1 MLVLLT
7 SFCLHFIPPMHDD
20 VVAPVAPLMLVQQQ
34 DLGEQLTALDKLMR
48 GKDNQADV
56 LESIAR
62 LRVTAV
68 VLRNQLFAAENP
80 GEDDS
85 KSEMKKIIK
94 SSRRDLAK
102 IADNLM
108 GVILHSRRKEIT
120 AENMKIWESAARSL
134 GQLGGPG
141 AHDLWQIFSKTKK
154 FRDEAD
160 FLKLC
165 LVEIGTTKDY
175 TKTADLI
182 DLLDSSEFLYIA
194 GAAEALAQFGDA
206 PGKQRRTAV
215 EALSK
220 LVSQYYENIQSAPS
234 DEESQ
239 RKYRI
244 CSQPMIKA
252 LTALTGQRI
261 VRPLE
266 WTAWWNDNKNK
277 SELWQDK
284 DE

>member
-7 SFCLHFIPPMHDD
+7 SFCLHFSSPPPNDA
-20 VVAPVAPLMLVQQQ
+20 VVPAVTLMLVQQQ
-34 DLGEQLTALDKLMR
+34 DLDEQLAALDKLMR
-48 GKDNQADV
+48 GKDNQAEV
-56 LESIAR
+56 IESIAR

-68 VLRNQLFAAENP
+68 VITNQLQAAENP

-85 KSEMKKIIK
+85 KSDMKKIVK
-94 SSRRDLAK
+94 SSRRSLSK

-108 GVILHSRRKEIT
+108 GVILHPRRKQIT
-120 AENMKIWESAARSL
+120 AENMKIWQSAVRSL
-134 GQLGGPG
+134 GQLGEFG
-141 AHDLWQIFSKTKK
+141 AHDLWQIFSKNKK

-160 FLKLC
+160 FMKMC

-175 TKTADLI
+175 TKTKDLVN
-182 DLLDSSEFLYIA
+182 LLGNSEFLYIA

-206 PGKQRRTAV
+206 PGKQRRAAV
-215 EALSK
+215 EVLSK
-220 LVSQYYENIQSAPS
+220 YVSQYYEKIQSAPS

-252 LTALTGQRI
+252 LTALTGQKI

-277 SELWQDK
+277 SDLWQDK

>member
-7 SFCLHFIPPMHDD
+7 SFYLHFIPPMPDD
-20 VVAPVAPLMLVQQQ
+20 AVVTVVPLMLAQQQ
-34 DLGEQLTALDKLMR
+34 DLGEQLAALDKLMR
-48 GKDNQADV
+48 GKDNQAEV

-68 VLRNQLFAAENP
+68 VLSNQLHAAENP
-80 GEDDS
+80 GEEDS
-85 KSEMKKIIK
+85 KSEMKKIVK

-108 GVILHSRRKEIT
+108 GVILHPRRKQIT
-120 AENMKIWESAARSL
+120 AENMKIWQSAVASL
-134 GQLGGPG
+134 GQLREFG
-141 AHDLWQIFSKTKK
+141 AHDLWQIFSKNKK

-175 TKTADLI
+175 TKTTGLV
-182 DLLDSSEFLYIA
+182 DLLDDSEFLYIA

-206 PGKQRRTAV
+206 PGKQRRSAV
-215 EALSK
+215 EVLSK
-220 LVSQYYENIQSAPS
+220 YVSQYYENIQSAPS
-234 DEESQ
+234 DEEVQ

-252 LTALTGQRI
+252 LTALTGQKI

>member
-7 SFCLHFIPPMHDD
+7 SFYLNFVPPMPDAA
-20 VVAPVAPLMLVQQQ
+20 VVPDAPLIFAQQQ
-34 DLGEQLTALDKLMR
+34 DLGEQLAALDKLMR
-48 GKDNQADV
+48 GKDNQAEV

-68 VLRNQLFAAENP
+68 VITNQLEAAENP
-80 GEDDS
+80 GEADS
-85 KSEMKKIIK
+85 KSEMKKIVK
-94 SSRRDLAK
+94 SSRRSLSK

-108 GVILHSRRKEIT
+108 GVILHPRRKQIT
-120 AENMKIWESAARSL
+120 AENMKIWQSAVMSL
-134 GQLGGPG
+134 GQLGEFG
-141 AHDLWQIFSKTKK
+141 AHDLWQIFSKNKK

-160 FLKLC
+160 FMKLC
-165 LVEIGTTKDY
+165 LIEIGATKDY
-175 TKTADLI
+175 TKTTDLV
-182 DLLDSSEFLYIA
+182 DLLDNSEFLYIA

-206 PGKQRRTAV
+206 PGKQRRSAV
-215 EALSK
+215 EVLSK
-220 LVSQYYENIQSAPS
+220 YISQYYEKIQSAPS
-234 DEESQ
+234 DEESH

-252 LTALTGQRI
+252 LTALTGQKI
-261 VRPLE
+261 VRPLA

>member
-7 SFCLHFIPPMHDD
+7 SFYLNFVPPMPGAAM
-20 VVAPVAPLMLVQQQ
+20 VPEVPLIFAQQQ
-34 DLGEQLTALDKLMR
+34 DLGEQLAALDKLMR
-48 GKDNQADV
+48 GKDNQAEV

-68 VLRNQLFAAENP
+68 VLSNQLHAAENP
-80 GEDDS
+80 GEEDS
-85 KSEMKKIIK
+85 KSEMKKIVK
-94 SSRRDLAK
+94 SLRRDLAK

-108 GVILHSRRKEIT
+108 GVILHPRRKQIT
-120 AENMKIWESAARSL
+120 AENMKIWQSAVGSL
-134 GQLGGPG
+134 GQLREFG
-141 AHDLWQIFSKTKK
+141 AHDLWQIFSKNKK

-165 LVEIGTTKDY
+165 LVEIGSTKDY
-175 TKTADLI
+175 TKTTGLV
-182 DLLDSSEFLYIA
+182 DLLDDSEFLYIA

-206 PGKQRRTAV
+206 PGKQRRAAV
-215 EALSK
+215 EVLSK
-220 LVSQYYENIQSAPS
+220 YVSQYYENIQSTPS
-234 DEESQ
+234 NEEAQ

-252 LTALTGQRI
+252 LTALTGKKI

-266 WTAWWNDNKNK
+266 WTAWWNENKNK

>member
-1 MLVLLT
+1 
-7 SFCLHFIPPMHDD
+7 
-20 VVAPVAPLMLVQQQ
+20 
-34 DLGEQLTALDKLMR
+34 
-48 GKDNQADV
+48 
-56 LESIAR
+56 
-62 LRVTAV
+62 
-68 VLRNQLFAAENP
+68 
-80 GEDDS
+80 
-85 KSEMKKIIK
+85 
-94 SSRRDLAK
+94 
-102 IADNLM
+102 
-108 GVILHSRRKEIT
+108 
-120 AENMKIWESAARSL
+120 MKIWQSAVASL
-134 GQLGGPG
+134 GQLREFG
-141 AHDLWQIFSKTKK
+141 AHDLWQIFSKNKK

-175 TKTADLI
+175 TKTTGLV
-182 DLLDSSEFLYIA
+182 DLLDDSEFLYIA

-206 PGKQRRTAV
+206 PGKQRRSAV
-215 EALSK
+215 EVLSK
-220 LVSQYYENIQSAPS
+220 YVSQYYENIQSAPS
-234 DEESQ
+234 DEEVQ

-252 LTALTGQRI
+252 LTALTGQKI

>member
-7 SFCLHFIPPMHDD
+7 SFCLHFSSPTHDD
-20 VVAPVAPLMLVQQQ
+20 AVVPAVTLMLVQQQ
-34 DLGEQLTALDKLMR
+34 DLDEQLAALDKLMR
-48 GKDNQADV
+48 GKDNQAEV
-56 LESIAR
+56 IESIAR

-68 VLRNQLFAAENP
+68 VITNQLQAAENP

-85 KSEMKKIIK
+85 KSDMKKIVK
-94 SSRRDLAK
+94 SSRRSLSK

-108 GVILHSRRKEIT
+108 GVILHPRRKQIT
-120 AENMKIWESAARSL
+120 AENMKIWQSAVRSL
-134 GQLGGPG
+134 GQLGEFG
-141 AHDLWQIFSKTKK
+141 AHDLWQIFSKNKK

-160 FLKLC
+160 FMKMC

-175 TKTADLI
+175 TKTKDLVN
-182 DLLDSSEFLYIA
+182 LLDNSEFLYIA

-206 PGKQRRTAV
+206 PGKQRRAAV
-215 EALSK
+215 EVLSK
-220 LVSQYYENIQSAPS
+220 YVSQYYEKIQSAPS

-252 LTALTGQRI
+252 LTALTGQKI

-277 SELWQDK
+277 SDLWQDK

>member
-7 SFCLHFIPPMHDD
+7 SFYLHFIPPMPDD
-20 VVAPVAPLMLVQQQ
+20 AVVTVVPLMLAQQQ
-34 DLGEQLTALDKLMR
+34 DLGEQLAALDKLMR
-48 GKDNQADV
+48 GKDNQAEV

-68 VLRNQLFAAENP
+68 VLSNQLHAAENP
-80 GEDDS
+80 GEEDS
-85 KSEMKKIIK
+85 KSEMKKIVE
-94 SSRRDLAK
+94 SLRRDLAK

-108 GVILHSRRKEIT
+108 GVILHPRRKQIT
-120 AENMKIWESAARSL
+120 AENMKIWQSAVGSL
-134 GQLGGPG
+134 GQLREFG

-175 TKTADLI
+175 TKTTDLV
-182 DLLDSSEFLYIA
+182 DLLDDSEFLYIA
-194 GAAEALAQFGDA
+194 GAAEALAKFGDA
-206 PGKQRRTAV
+206 PGKQRRAAV

-220 LVSQYYENIQSAPS
+220 YVSQYYESIQSAPS

-244 CSQPMIKA
+244 CSQSMIQA
-252 LTALTGQRI
+252 LTALTGERI

-266 WTAWWNDNKNK
+266 WTSWWNANKNK
-277 SELWQDK
+277 SNLWQDK

>member
-7 SFCLHFIPPMHDD
+7 SFCIHFVPPTHDA
-20 VVAPVAPLMLVQQQ
+20 VVVRAVSLVVVQQQ
-34 DLGEQLTALDKLMR
+34 DLEEQLAALDKLMR
-48 GKDNQADV
+48 GKENQAEV

-68 VLRNQLFAAENP
+68 VLVNQLQAAENP

-85 KSEMKKIIK
+85 KSEMKKIVK
-94 SSRRDLAK
+94 SSRRSLAK

-108 GVILHSRRKEIT
+108 GVILHPRRKHIT
-120 AENMKIWESAARSL
+120 SENMKIWQSAVKSL
-134 GQLGGPG
+134 GQLGEFG

-175 TKTADLI
+175 TKTSDLI
-182 DLLDSSEFLYIA
+182 DLLDNSEFLYIA

-220 LVSQYYENIQSAPS
+220 LVSQYYENLQSTPS
-234 DEESQ
+234 NEEVQ

-252 LTALTGQRI
+252 LTALTGEKI

>member
-7 SFCLHFIPPMHDD
+7 SFYLNFVPPMPDAAM
-20 VVAPVAPLMLVQQQ
+20 VPEVPLIFAQQQ
-34 DLGEQLTALDKLMR
+34 DLGEQLAALDKLMR
-48 GKDNQADV
+48 GKDNQAEV

-68 VLRNQLFAAENP
+68 VLSNQLHAAENP
-80 GEDDS
+80 GEEDS
-85 KSEMKKIIK
+85 KSEMKKIVK
-94 SSRRDLAK
+94 SLRRDLAK

-108 GVILHSRRKEIT
+108 GVILHPRRKQIT
-120 AENMKIWESAARSL
+120 AENMKIWQSAVRSL
-134 GQLGGPG
+134 GQLREFG
-141 AHDLWQIFSKTKK
+141 AHDLWQIFSKNKK

-160 FLKLC
+160 FMKLC
-165 LVEIGTTKDY
+165 LIEIGTAKDY
-175 TKTADLI
+175 TKTTDLVN
-182 DLLDSSEFLYIA
+182 LLDNSEFLYIA
-194 GAAEALAQFGDA
+194 GAAEALAKFGDA
-206 PGKQRRTAV
+206 PGKQRRAAV
-215 EALSK
+215 EVLSK
-220 LVSQYYENIQSAPS
+220 YVSQYYENIQSAPS
-234 DEESQ
+234 NEESQ

-252 LTALTGQRI
+252 LTALTGQKF

-266 WTAWWNDNKNK
+266 WTAWWNENKNK

>member
-1 MLVLLT
+1 MN
-7 SFCLHFIPPMHDD
+7 DD
-20 VVAPVAPLMLVQQQ
+20 AVVTVAPLILAQQQ
-34 DLGEQLTALDKLMR
+34 DLGEQLAALDKLMR
-48 GKDNQADV
+48 GKDNQAEV

-68 VLRNQLFAAENP
+68 VLSNQLNSAENP
-80 GEDDS
+80 SEEDS
-85 KSEMKKIIK
+85 KSEMKKIVK

-102 IADNLM
+102 ISNNLM
-108 GVILHSRRKEIT
+108 GVILHPRRKQIT
-120 AENMKIWESAARSL
+120 AENMKIWQSAVGSL
-134 GQLGGPG
+134 GQLREFGSH
-141 AHDLWQIFSKTKK
+141 ALWQIFSKSKK
-154 FRDEAD
+154 FRAAPD

-175 TKTADLI
+175 TKTADLVE
-182 DLLDSSEFLYIA
+182 LLDDSEFLYIA

-206 PGKQRRTAV
+206 PGKQRRSAV
-215 EALSK
+215 GVLSK
-220 LVSQYYENIQSAPS
+220 YVAQQYETLQSMIGTTEG
-234 DEESQ
+234 EEVQ

-252 LTALTGQRI
+252 LTALTGQKF

-266 WTAWWNDNKNK
+266 WTAWWNENKNK

>member
-7 SFCLHFIPPMHDD
+7 SFYLNFVPPMPDAAM
-20 VVAPVAPLMLVQQQ
+20 VPEVPLIFAQQQ
-34 DLGEQLTALDKLMR
+34 DLGEQLAALDKLMR
-48 GKDNQADV
+48 GKDNQAEV

-68 VLRNQLFAAENP
+68 VLSNQLHAAENP
-80 GEDDS
+80 GEEDS
-85 KSEMKKIIK
+85 KSEMKKIVK
-94 SSRRDLAK
+94 SLRRDLAK

-108 GVILHSRRKEIT
+108 GVILHPRRKQIT
-120 AENMKIWESAARSL
+120 AENMKIWQSAVGSL
-134 GQLGGPG
+134 GQLREFG
-141 AHDLWQIFSKTKK
+141 AHDLWQIFSKNKK

-165 LVEIGTTKDY
+165 LVEIGSTKDY
-175 TKTADLI
+175 TKTTGLV
-182 DLLDSSEFLYIA
+182 DLLDDSEFLYIA

-206 PGKQRRTAV
+206 PGKQRRAAV
-215 EALSK
+215 EVLSK
-220 LVSQYYENIQSAPS
+220 YVSQYYENIQSTPS
-234 DEESQ
+234 NEEAQ

-252 LTALTGQRI
+252 LTALTGKKI

-266 WTAWWNDNKNK
+266 WTAWWNENKNK

>member
-7 SFCLHFIPPMHDD
+7 SFYLHFIPPMPDD
-20 VVAPVAPLMLVQQQ
+20 AVVTVVPLMLAQQQ
-34 DLGEQLTALDKLMR
+34 DLGEQLAALDKLMR
-48 GKDNQADV
+48 GKDNQAEV

-68 VLRNQLFAAENP
+68 VLSNQLHAAENP
-80 GEDDS
+80 GEEDS
-85 KSEMKKIIK
+85 KSEMKKIVK

-108 GVILHSRRKEIT
+108 GVILHPRRKQIT
-120 AENMKIWESAARSL
+120 AENMKIWQSAVASL
-134 GQLGGPG
+134 GQLREFG
-141 AHDLWQIFSKTKK
+141 AHDLWQIFSKNKK

-175 TKTADLI
+175 TKTTGLV
-182 DLLDSSEFLYIA
+182 DLLDDSEFLYIA

-206 PGKQRRTAV
+206 PGKQRRAAV
-215 EALSK
+215 EVLSK
-220 LVSQYYENIQSAPS
+220 YVSQYYENIQSTPS
-234 DEESQ
+234 NEEAQ

-252 LTALTGQRI
+252 LTALTGQQI

>member
-7 SFCLHFIPPMHDD
+7 SFYLNFVPPMPDAAVVPD
-20 VVAPVAPLMLVQQQ
+20 VPLIFAQQQ
-34 DLGEQLTALDKLMR
+34 DLGEQLAALDKLMR
-48 GKDNQADV
+48 GKDNQAEV

-68 VLRNQLFAAENP
+68 VITNQLEAAENP
-80 GEDDS
+80 GEADS
-85 KSEMKKIIK
+85 KSEMKKIVK
-94 SSRRDLAK
+94 SSRRSLSK

-108 GVILHSRRKEIT
+108 GVILHSHRKQIT
-120 AENMKIWESAARSL
+120 AENMKIWQSAVKSL
-134 GQLGGPG
+134 GQLGEFG
-141 AHDLWQIFSKTKK
+141 AHNIWQIFSKTKK

-165 LVEIGTTKDY
+165 LIEIGSTKDY
-175 TKTADLI
+175 TKTT
-182 DLLDSSEFLYIA
+182 DLLDLLDNSEFLYIA

-206 PGKQRRTAV
+206 PGKQRRAAV
-215 EALSK
+215 EVLSK
-220 LVSQYYENIQSAPS
+220 SVSQYYEQIQSAPS

-252 LTALTGQRI
+252 LTALTGQQI